1 MTRSRTNGHGFFC
14 TLYRPMMRVLV
25 AAFGAGIL
33 LASSSVVMS
42 FEPTQQ
48 DEGKTAGKPGP
59 KAKPGVGANGAK
71 VPQSEKTAKKAA
83 RRQERLD
90 AAADLKAPKGPLPE
104 RPSRTVT
111 PPTLTSA
118 ELDGLIKQFLT
129 ATAPKV
135 EPATLTSDVEFVR
148 RIYFDVIG
156 HPPTPAQ
163 VDSFV
168 RDRSKDKRARLIDA
182 LLTTPEYARNWA
194 NYWREVISFH
204 ATNENLNRVRFDAL
218 EDWLAKRLQ
227 ANTPWDTI
235 VAGMITAMGRND
247 ENGAVALS
255 LAHEARP
262 VEMAGEVSRIFMG
275 VQIQCAQ
282 CHDHKTDAWKRR
294 QFHEFAAFFQ
304 GVQAKQVEKAATGQQ
319 AVFAVI
325 EKGTRRYTMPEL
337 DNPAKQVPIAPRFF
351 LASSKASPAP
361 ALPEGLAVAERR
373 AMAASYITGQDNPWF
388 AKAYVN
394 RVWYVLMGEAF
405 YEPIDDIGPEREPRA
420 PEVLGPLA
428 EQWQKGGY
436 DVRWLFSTIL
446 NTDAYQ
452 RRVRSTANAAGKT
465 PFASSCASRLR
476 ADQVWDALV
485 QALAV
490 PLDSNG
496 NFTPGQKNNG
506 AGRGPG
512 QGEGISKAQ
521 ARVADKSVT
530 KKGAA
535 KAAEAAGLA
544 SQVGKKAGAAMR
556 AGGQKLFFD
565 RLFIIDPSASN
576 EDVMGTIPQALFMM
590 NGPIVTNRVQARPG
604 TVLGEILSTAP
615 NPRAALSA
623 LYLRVLSRGPTKEEF
638 EICSRYMGTVANQAE
653 AFEDIYWGLIN
664 STEFL
669 TRR

>member
-1 MTRSRTNGHGFFC
+1 MTRSGTNGHGFFC
-14 TLYRPMMRVLV
+14 TLYRSMMRVLV
-25 AAFGAGIL
+25 AAVGAGIL

-42 FEPTQQ
+42 FEPTTQ

-59 KAKPGVGANGAK
+59 KAKTGAGAK
-71 VPQSEKTAKKAA
+71 VSQSEKIAKKAA

-90 AAADLKAPKGPLPE
+90 AAADLKGPKLPLPD
-104 RPSRTVT
+104 RPARTVT

-118 ELDGLIKQFLT
+118 ELDRLIKQFLT

-163 VDSFV
+163 VDVFI
-168 RDRSKDKRARLIDA
+168 RDRAKDKRARLIDA
-182 LLTTPEYARNWA
+182 LLSTPEYARNWA

-235 VAGMITAMGRND
+235 VAGMITATGRND

-304 GVQAKQVEKAATGQQ
+304 GVQAKQVEKPAPGQPP
-319 AVFAVI
+319 VFAVI
-325 EKGTRRYTMPEL
+325 EKGARRYTMPEL

-351 LASSKASPAP
+351 LASSKSRPAP
-361 ALPEGLAVAERR
+361 ELPEALAVTERR
-373 AMAASYITGQDNPWF
+373 AMAASYVTGQDNPWF
-388 AKAYVN
+388 AKAYIN
-394 RVWYVLMGEAF
+394 RVWYVLLGEAF

-436 DVRWLFSTIL
+436 DVRWLFRTIL
-446 NTDAYQ
+446 NSDAYQ

-465 PFASSCASRLR
+465 PFASSCPSRLR

-485 QALAV
+485 HALAI

-496 NFTPGQKNNG
+496 NFAPAQKNNG

-512 QGEGISKAQ
+512 QGDGISKGQVRLAE
-521 ARVADKSVT
+521 KSVT

-544 SQVGKKAGAAMR
+544 SQVGKKAGAAIR
-556 AGGQKLFFD
+556 AGGQRLYFD
-565 RLFIIDPSASN
+565 RLFGVDPSVAN
-576 EDVMGTIPQALFMM
+576 EDVMGTIPQALFLM
-590 NGPIVTNRVQARPG
+590 NGPIVTNRTQARPG

-653 AFEDIYWGLIN
+653 AFEDIYWGLVN